1 MLICKSYGAK
11 RTTPHRKVDF
21 VSEALRQH
29 FTLVATRL
37 GRKAAIQTTH
47 TLSRSLSF
55 FLLEP
60 SYA

>member
-1 MLICKSYGAK
+1 MAQRC
-11 RTTPHRKVDF
+11 TTPNRKVDF